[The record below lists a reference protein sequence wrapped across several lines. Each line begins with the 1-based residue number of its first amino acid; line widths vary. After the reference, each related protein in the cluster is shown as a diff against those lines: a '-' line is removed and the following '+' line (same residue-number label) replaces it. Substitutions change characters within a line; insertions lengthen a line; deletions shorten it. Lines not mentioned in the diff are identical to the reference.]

1 MPAATE
7 ESVELS
13 SQEAQDGEF
22 MSSDT
27 PGARQPL
34 LGSVR
39 EEFAVRS
46 QYCGSDYST
55 AFVWFS
61 KSLSASLFMFFA
73 TLFSTV
79 ALGAHLQLATDNRIG
94 LSEYLVMNSVAGV
107 LHSLLGTQPLL
118 IIRPTGPIT
127 AILTKL
133 CTLADSLSVDL
144 YQLLAA
150 TGICVSALMFVIAV
164 SGFSK
169 HIQRFTPFTYEIF
182 ACFVCSIYL
191 HDGISDVLARFKAD
205 TRAQFGSSLFDLNLA
220 LLVFFLAVQLQGA
233 RDWRCFPA
241 LVRAVVSD
249 YAVTIAVVTATTAS
263 YGFALVS
270 AEVCDGF
277 VTCGGRLRNV
287 DGFVACVTASLR
299 V

>member
-13 SQEAQDGEF
+13 AQEVPDGALL
-22 MSSDT
+22 SSDT
-27 PGARQPL
+27 PDACQPL
-34 LGSVR
+34 LGSVK
-39 EEFAVRS
+39 EEFAARS
-46 QYCGSDYST
+46 QHCASDYST

-79 ALGAHLQLATDNRIG
+79 ALGAHLQLATNNRIG

-133 CTLADSLSVDL
+133 CALADSLSVDI

-150 TGICVSALMFVIAV
+150 TGICVSVLMCVIAF

-191 HDGISDVLARFKAD
+191 HDGISDVLARFAAD
-205 TRAQFGSSLFDLNLA
+205 NIGALTHLPRFLGYSPAFPTQHRPLA
-220 LLVFFLAVQLQGA
+220 L
-233 RDWRCFPA
+233 PP
-241 LVRAVVSD
+241 
-249 YAVTIAVVTATTAS
+249 
-263 YGFALVS
+263 
-270 AEVCDGF
+270 
-277 VTCGGRLRNV
+277 
-287 DGFVACVTASLR
+287 
-299 V
+299 